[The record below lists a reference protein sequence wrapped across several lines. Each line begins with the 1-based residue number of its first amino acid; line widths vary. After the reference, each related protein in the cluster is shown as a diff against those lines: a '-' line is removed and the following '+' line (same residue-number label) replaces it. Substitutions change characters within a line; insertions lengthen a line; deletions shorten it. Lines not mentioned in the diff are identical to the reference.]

1 MENMLRKVKN
11 LGGGGDSGLNR
22 SQEVRRSRSQASLN
36 TVILNLFQD
45 LVFGCKEVNGYRS
58 KVCNVNTFLPLLG
71 KDKRMGDNQYPP
83 LPSLIR
89 EGIQAFPLR
98 PSLNKKRK
106 SAFTLAEV
114 LITLGVIGVVA
125 ALTMPTLIVKH
136 QKQVFVNR
144 VKQTYSIVSN
154 AMISAVA
161 EYGEPNTWDAFS
173 IFDTSDP
180 NYNQNHQEHMKNVA
194 TKYFKPYLK
203 VIGEG
208 QRGFQYYMV
217 LSNGVTLTFYPDGSY
232 NADKTEFNQ
241 TQVYII
247 GSLNNNS
254 SYFLDESRDYS
265 RRDFLMSF
273 NVSSTDYRLKFFN
286 TDEGKT
292 RNEYKNDGQ
301 YGCNKDVP
309 KNKRLYCGSM
319 LFYDNWQLKDDYPW

>member
-1 MENMLRKVKN
+1 MEKILLCKFLDYAAYIETCNKLR
-11 LGGGGDSGLNR
+11 R
-22 SQEVRRSRSQASLN
+22 
-36 TVILNLFQD
+36 
-45 LVFGCKEVNGYRS
+45 C
-58 KVCNVNTFLPLLG
+58 
-71 KDKRMGDNQYPP
+71 
-83 LPSLIR
+83 
-89 EGIQAFPLR
+89 
-98 PSLNKKRK
+98 
-106 SAFTLAEV
+106 AFTLAEV
-114 LITLGVIGVVA
+114 LITLGIIGVVA
-125 ALTMPTLIVKH
+125 ALTMPTLIAKH

-161 EYGEPNTWDAFS
+161 EYGEPNTWDAFAN
-173 IFDTSDP
+173 FDATDP
-180 NYNQNHQEHMKNVA
+180 NYNQNHQEHMKNIA

-208 QRGFQYYMV
+208 QENFQYYMV
-217 LSNGVTLTFYPDGSY
+217 LSNGVTLSFYPNGDF
-232 NADKTEFNQ
+232 NEDETEFAQ
-241 TQVYII
+241 TEVFII

-273 NVSSTDYRLKFFN
+273 NVRSTDYRLKFFN

-292 RNEYKNDGQ
+292 RDEYKNDGQ